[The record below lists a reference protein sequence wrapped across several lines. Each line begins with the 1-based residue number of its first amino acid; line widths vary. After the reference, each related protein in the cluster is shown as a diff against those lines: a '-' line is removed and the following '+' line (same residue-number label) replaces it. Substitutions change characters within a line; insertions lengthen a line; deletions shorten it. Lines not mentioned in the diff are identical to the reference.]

1 MVLLEIHEPFALLLR
16 VSLWGNDGGD
26 SMGFSRAIR
35 SVGFWLVARV
45 TGSPEASIIQCV
57 TFRYQRALKRFLGER
72 RAEDLKGLHTSYGVL
87 RAARRHRPRCACTRL
102 DSHVKTD
109 SPCQETD
116 VCAQV
121 WNLGHRIDLG
131 HAPQFSTH
139 FVHTWH
145 PLLYSL
151 STCQSFGWPFSS
163 LAS

>member
-1 MVLLEIHEPFALLLR
+1 MVLLEIHKSVALLLC
-16 VSLWGNDGGD
+16 VSLWGNNGGD
-26 SMGFSRAIR
+26 SMGFSRAVWF
-35 SVGFWLVARV
+35 VGFWLVARV
-45 TGSPEASIIQCV
+45 IGSPEPSIIQFV
-57 TFRYQRALKRFLGER
+57 TFRHQRALKRFLRER
-72 RAEDLKGLHTSYGVL
+72 WAEDLQRMHRSYGVL
-87 RAARRHRPRCACTRL
+87 RAGRQDRPRCACTRV
-102 DSHVKTD
+102 DSDVKTD

-145 PLLYSL
+145 PLLYSF
-151 STCQSFGWPFSS
+151 SCCQNFGWPFSS